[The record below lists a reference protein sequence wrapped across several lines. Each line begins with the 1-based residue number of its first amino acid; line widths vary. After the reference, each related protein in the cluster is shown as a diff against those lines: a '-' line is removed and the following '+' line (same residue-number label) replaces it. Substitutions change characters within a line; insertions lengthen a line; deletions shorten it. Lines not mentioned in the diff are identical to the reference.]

1 MSPARDM
8 SRSHARSLACCDG
21 LAVRHGR
28 HYRSP
33 PWAGRG
39 TLPQDPAS
47 VSKLRMRLFGTPST
61 RLERRRLVD
70 RAWQLYVQDGVAPS
84 DVSDDISDS
93 WRRARE
99 AYRIDPGIE
108 RPARVLS
115 SDALAERCERDEAL
129 ALASP
134 ILRDFAA
141 RLALSGHVLA
151 YFDGDGWMLTIDGDR
166 RVVELVEDINF
177 RPGANWAEDAAGTNG
192 PGTALAAGKPLEVF
206 ASEHFV
212 AALQPWSC
220 AAAPVMAPGLSTP
233 VGLVDIT
240 GPWEVQRRQAI
251 LVAKAVAR
259 AVEERLRAAVT
270 IRDEVVKYAFR
281 AAHDS
286 GDALVAI
293 DARGQVVAANDAA
306 TRRRILEAGAL
317 PPSIRGALAGVLRA
331 ARPGHGGEIHHEP
344 PNGGPA
350 FIASPVEYE
359 GTRVGAIV
367 RIPAPSSAARSSRT
381 RARPTTR
388 YDLGRILGRSAP
400 LQRVIDL
407 ARTAA
412 RNELAVILFGESGTG
427 KELFAQAIHSASGR
441 RGGPFVAVNCGSIPG
456 PARRGGAVR
465 IRVRDVHRRAARGE
479 RRQVRGRGRR
489 DALPRRGERA
499 AFPGADGAPARAP
512 GEGGRPPRWQ
522 RASQGGRA
530 DRGRDEQAPRGGDR
544 RRPIPPRSPLPAQ
557 RPLDR
562 RTSPPRSRGRRRA
575 PRSRLPRRGRDGG
588 GPPRPHARRGRRDGA
603 EGPPLAGER
612 AGAAQRDPESGRD
625 RAARGDLGGRS
636 PARACPPGRAG
647 RAGRRGRARSR
658 RSRATERQVRSERPS
673 AARCARPSSSPS
685 ARRSSPP

>member
-1 MSPARDM
+1 
-8 SRSHARSLACCDG
+8 
-21 LAVRHGR
+21 
-28 HYRSP
+28 
-33 PWAGRG
+33 
-39 TLPQDPAS
+39 
-47 VSKLRMRLFGTPST
+47 MRLFGTPST

-317 PPSIRGALAGVLRA
+317 PPSIRGALAGVLRG

-350 FIASPVEYE
+350 FVASPVEYE

-441 RGGPFVAVNCGSIPG
+441 RGGPFVAVNCGSIPAQLVEAELFG
-456 PARRGGAVR
+456 YESGTFTGARREGNAGKFEDADGGTLFLDEVSELPSQAQTALLRVLQEKEVVRLGGSVPRRVDVR
-465 IRVRDVHRRAARGE
+465 IVAATNKPLEEEIAAGRFRRDLHYRLNVLSIAVPPLRDRGDDVALLAHVFLAEAETEVGRRGLTLGEDAVTALKAHRWPGNVRELRNVILRAAAIAPRAEITAADLLLEPVPPVAPGAPVA
-479 RRQVRGRGRR
+479 RADAVAQVAPISR
-489 DALPRRGERA
+489 DRAPGQERA
-499 AFPGADGAPARAP
+499 PIRGTLRETVLESEREALLSALDACEWNFARAAQQLGISRMTLYRRLNRCGISRAP
-512 GEGGRPPRWQ
+512 GEM
-522 RASQGGRA
+522 
-530 DRGRDEQAPRGGDR
+530 
-544 RRPIPPRSPLPAQ
+544 
-557 RPLDR
+557 
-562 RTSPPRSRGRRRA
+562 
-575 PRSRLPRRGRDGG
+575 
-588 GPPRPHARRGRRDGA
+588 
-603 EGPPLAGER
+603 
-612 AGAAQRDPESGRD
+612 
-625 RAARGDLGGRS
+625 
-636 PARACPPGRAG
+636 
-647 RAGRRGRARSR
+647 
-658 RSRATERQVRSERPS
+658 
-673 AARCARPSSSPS
+673 
-685 ARRSSPP
+685 

>member
-1 MSPARDM
+1 
-8 SRSHARSLACCDG
+8 
-21 LAVRHGR
+21 
-28 HYRSP
+28 
-33 PWAGRG
+33 
-39 TLPQDPAS
+39 
-47 VSKLRMRLFGTPST
+47 MRLFGTPST

-84 DVSDDISDS
+84 GVSDDISDS

-166 RVVELVEDINF
+166 RVLDLVEEINF
-177 RPGANWAEDAAGTNG
+177 RPGANWSEDTAGTNG

-220 AAAPVMAPGLSTP
+220 AAAPVMAPGQATP

-317 PPSIRGALAGVLRA
+317 PPSIRAALAGALRA
-331 ARPGHGGEIHHEP
+331 RAGASGEIHHEP
-344 PNGGPA
+344 QNGGPA
-350 FIASPVEYE
+350 FVSSPVEYE

-367 RIPAPSSAARSSRT
+367 RIPASSGAPRSSRT
-381 RARPTTR
+381 RARPSTR

-400 LQRVIDL
+400 LQRAIDL

-412 RNELAVILFGESGTG
+412 RNELAVILSGESGTG

-441 RGGPFVAVNCGSIPG
+441 RGGPFVAVNCGSIPAQLVEAELFG
-456 PARRGGAVR
+456 YESGTFTGARREGNAGKFEDADGGTLFLDEVSELPPQAQTALLRVLQEKEVVRLGGSVPRRVDVR
-465 IRVRDVHRRAARGE
+465 IVAATNKPLEEEIAAGRFRRDLHYRLNVLSIAVPPLRDRGDDVALLAHVFLAEAETEVGRRGLTLGEDAVTALGAHRWPGNVRELRNVILRAAAIAPREQISAADLLLEPAPPVAPVAQADAGAPVAPVARDRAPGPRAPLRGTLRETVLESE
-479 RRQVRGRGRR
+479 REALLAAL
-489 DALPRRGERA
+489 DACEWNFARA
-499 AFPGADGAPARAP
+499 AQQLGISRMTLYRRLHRCGISRAP
-512 GEGGRPPRWQ
+512 GE
-522 RASQGGRA
+522 
-530 DRGRDEQAPRGGDR
+530 
-544 RRPIPPRSPLPAQ
+544 L
-557 RPLDR
+557 
-562 RTSPPRSRGRRRA
+562 
-575 PRSRLPRRGRDGG
+575 
-588 GPPRPHARRGRRDGA
+588 
-603 EGPPLAGER
+603 
-612 AGAAQRDPESGRD
+612 
-625 RAARGDLGGRS
+625 
-636 PARACPPGRAG
+636 
-647 RAGRRGRARSR
+647 
-658 RSRATERQVRSERPS
+658 
-673 AARCARPSSSPS
+673 
-685 ARRSSPP
+685 

>member
-1 MSPARDM
+1 
-8 SRSHARSLACCDG
+8 
-21 LAVRHGR
+21 
-28 HYRSP
+28 
-33 PWAGRG
+33 
-39 TLPQDPAS
+39 
-47 VSKLRMRLFGTPST
+47 MRLFGTPST

-441 RGGPFVAVNCGSIPG
+441 RGGPFVAVNCGSIPAQLVEAELFG
-456 PARRGGAVR
+456 YESGTFTGARREGNAGKFEDADGGTLFLDEVSELPSQAQTALLRVLQEKEVVRLGGSVPRRVDVR
-465 IRVRDVHRRAARGE
+465 IVAATNKPLEEEIAAGRFRRDLHYRLNVLSIAVPPLRDRGDDVALLAHVFLAEAETEVGRRGLTLGEDAVTALKAHRWPGNVRELRNVILRAAAIAPRAE
-479 RRQVRGRGRR
+479 ISAADLLLEPVPPVAPVARADAAAQVAPIAR
-489 DALPRRGERA
+489 DRAPGQERA
-499 AFPGADGAPARAP
+499 PIRGTLRETVLESEREALLSALDACEWNFARAAQQLGISRMTLYRRLNRCGISRAP
-512 GEGGRPPRWQ
+512 GEM
-522 RASQGGRA
+522 
-530 DRGRDEQAPRGGDR
+530 
-544 RRPIPPRSPLPAQ
+544 
-557 RPLDR
+557 
-562 RTSPPRSRGRRRA
+562 
-575 PRSRLPRRGRDGG
+575 
-588 GPPRPHARRGRRDGA
+588 
-603 EGPPLAGER
+603 
-612 AGAAQRDPESGRD
+612 
-625 RAARGDLGGRS
+625 
-636 PARACPPGRAG
+636 
-647 RAGRRGRARSR
+647 
-658 RSRATERQVRSERPS
+658 
-673 AARCARPSSSPS
+673 
-685 ARRSSPP
+685 